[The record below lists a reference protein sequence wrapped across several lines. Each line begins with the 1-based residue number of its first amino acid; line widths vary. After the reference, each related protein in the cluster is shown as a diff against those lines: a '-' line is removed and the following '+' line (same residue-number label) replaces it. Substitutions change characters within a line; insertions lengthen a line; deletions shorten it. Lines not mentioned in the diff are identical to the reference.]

1 MAVQQIKLRVQYREF
16 IPHPHIGHAGIKF
29 CCIDTLLGK
38 ETAAMLAEVVVHG
51 GVEDITVQP
60 MLGSFPHLTNQDTLR
75 LFFFHRLPKC
85 PPESVVD
92 LAGNIQTPAV
102 NSKFPHPIAAHL
114 AEILLYFRVAGV
126 GFRHHAL
133 IAEAFIG
140 RIGFWVFRPLY
151 RELQMVK
158 PVFIF

>member
-29 CCIDTLLGK
+29 CCIDTLFGK
-38 ETAAMLAEVVVHG
+38 ESAAVLAEIVVHG

-60 MLGSFPHLTNQDTLR
+60 MLGSFPHLTNKDTLR

-102 NSKFPHPIAAHL
+102 NIKFPHPIAAHL

-126 GFRHHAL
+126 SFRHHAL

-140 RIGFWVFRPLY
+140 RIGFGVFRPLY

>member
-29 CCIDTLLGK
+29 CCIDTLFGK
-38 ETAAMLAEVVVHG
+38 ESAAVLAEIVVHG

-60 MLGSFPHLTNQDTLR
+60 VLGSLPYLTNQDTLR

-92 LAGNIQTPAV
+92 LAGDIQTPAV
-102 NSKFPHPIAAHL
+102 NIKFPHPIAAHL

-140 RIGFWVFRPLY
+140 RIGFGIFRPLY
-151 RELQMVK
+151 RELQIVK